1 MVTQYRSA
9 NTLFWQVSV
18 DHNTSVQ
25 YRKGMLQTEG
35 GCFCQPISW
44 SMAAILGDSVV
55 AIPVAVVL
63 KRTQAVPLAVI
74 TMRKSTHGFPFLS
87 YMGMGFHLVGLW
99 AAKAPLKNTVII
111 NNDNRTEVSNSVC
124 NHMSDNKIAQSE
136 SDLLIVSMITDWSG
150 SHSVLLRINHNNY
163 NLQQK

>member
-1 MVTQYRSA
+1 M
-9 NTLFWQVSV
+9 SV

-74 TMRKSTHGFPFLS
+74 TMRKSTHGFPFAS
-87 YMGMGFHLVGLW
+87 HMGMVLRF
-99 AAKAPLKNTVII
+99 AALRAAGAPLLN
-111 NNDNRTEVSNSVC
+111 
-124 NHMSDNKIAQSE
+124 
-136 SDLLIVSMITDWSG
+136 
-150 SHSVLLRINHNNY
+150 
-163 NLQQK
+163 